1 MQTSIYF
8 DRLSNLD
15 NKDYFPFGYYRATPA
30 LGENWEDRP
39 FDNGTAE
46 TSVPDDELRPRASL
60 LINN

>member
-1 MQTSIYF
+1 M
-8 DRLSNLD
+8 
-15 NKDYFPFGYYRATPA
+15 DYFPFGYYRATPA